1 MLREVDRKSRRGG
14 AGPGSTGV
22 QGDVTDV
29 ADLDRLFKL
38 IGVKGSST
46 SSSRMPAQLNL
57 CRSAKWMRR
66 TLLVCSTATS
76 KTCNSVCRKHCRCFE
91 TTDF

>member
-22 QGDVTDV
+22 QGDVADV

-38 IGVKGSST
+38 IGEKGRLDIVIANAGAAESMPFGQVDEGHFDRMFDGNVKGS
-46 SSSRMPAQLNL
+46 
-57 CRSAKWMRR
+57 
-66 TLLVCSTATS
+66 
-76 KTCNSVCRKHCRCFE
+76 
-91 TTDF
+91 